1 MRLQVVAE
9 APGLLPTR
17 AHDSDAGLDLR
28 ANIKGELTL
37 LPGERALVPT
47 GIRVSIPKGYAGFI
61 HPRSG
66 MAHRD
71 GITVNNA
78 PGTIDAGYTGEIMV
92 NLINHGEYPVTIK
105 LGDRIA
111 QLILQQVELPKIV
124 IVDNLE
130 ETERG
135 TAGHG
140 STGD

>member
-9 APGLLPTR
+9 ASGLLPTR
-17 AHDSDAGLDLR
+17 AHDSDAGLDVR

-47 GIRVSIPKGYAGFI
+47 GIRVDIPKGYAGFI

-111 QLILQQVELPKIV
+111 QLIIQAVELPTLV
-124 IVDNLE
+124 IVDTLD
-130 ETERG
+130 TTTRG
-135 TAGHG
+135 TKGHG

>member
-9 APGLLPTR
+9 SPGLLPTR

-28 ANIKGELTL
+28 ANIKGELVL

-47 GIRVSIPKGYAGFI
+47 GIRVDIPKGYAGFI

-111 QLILQQVELPKIV
+111 QLIIQAVELPKIV
-124 IVDNLE
+124 IVDSLD
-130 ETERG
+130 TTTRG
-135 TAGHG
+135 ANGHG
-140 STGD
+140 STGA

>member
-28 ANIKGELTL
+28 ANIKGELVL
-37 LPGERALVPT
+37 IHGQRALVPT
-47 GIRVSIPKGYAGFI
+47 GVRVSIPQGYAGFI

-71 GITVNNA
+71 GVTVNNA

-111 QLILQQVELPKIV
+111 QLIIQTVELPKIV
-124 IVDNLE
+124 IIDSLD
-130 ETERG
+130 TTTRG
-135 TAGHG
+135 ANGHG
-140 STGD
+140 STGA